1 MMLQLKQK
9 SSIYQPVNMR
19 QEWEQY
25 RVLSYDY
32 NVEWT
37 GSFLPCRCTDM
48 FASIHAAIVNTSCE
62 THQETLNKLITDYKT
77 IIPVGFFL

>member
-1 MMLQLKQK
+1 
-9 SSIYQPVNMR
+9 
-19 QEWEQY
+19 
-25 RVLSYDY
+25 
-32 NVEWT
+32 
-37 GSFLPCRCTDM
+37 M